1 MDNIQKTKDTSSIA
15 ENYNFSHRVN
25 GMNRALNNLR
35 QSSSDQKK
43 IYAIYEIAQYC
54 GLVYE
59 NQEFIQMGTPNQIA
73 ILHTFFLQQFTPTLQ
88 FHQNPNNSLSVWV
101 LKTEFTNRNTQLNV
115 FDIFHSS
122 LAQQTDKLDNFIAR
136 IIDLI
141 REVPNGIITIGLR
154 EKQEQQRKN
163 INIALDVYKTLDPEE
178 QDIKLLQNI
187 MMRIKEREN
196 NIEWPGLYAVADLII
211 VKKKLSIPLSQYTAE
226 NTTIEDIYDL
236 LKQ

>member
-54 GLVYE
+54 GLAYE
-59 NQEFIQMGTPNQIA
+59 NQEFTQMGMPNQIA

-115 FDIFHSS
+115 FDIFHGP
-122 LAQQTDKLDNFIAR
+122 LTQQTDKLNNFIAR

-141 REVPNGIITIGLR
+141 REVPNEIITIGLR
-154 EKQEQQRKN
+154 EKQEQHKN
-163 INIALDVYKTLDPEE
+163 IDIALDVYKALDPEE

-211 VKKKLSIPLSQYTAE
+211 INKKLSILLSHYTAE